1 GESKDGKKIAVKML
15 HDTIGLNN
23 DQFDT
28 ECLNLASL
36 RHHNIVQLVGYCH
49 ETRREYVRYKGKF
62 VHAQQIKRA
71 LCLEYM
77 YNGSLETFLSDKLKG
92 NDWSTRY
99 AIIKGICNGL
109 KYLHEELD
117 PPMSHLDLK
126 LANILLN
133 ENMVPKITDFGLSRF
148 FDGKKTQTTK
158 SIIGT
163 RGYLPPEYI
172 DGEIISIKSD
182 IFSLG
187 VVIIKIVTGPK
198 GYFRRAEMTSQ
209 QLTKSVLE
217 KWRKRLH
224 ATSDNELESYSK
236 QVKRCIEIAL
246 SCLEADRSNRPSIGD
261 IIRKLNETEAMHQID
276 SGFTYD
282 RGLSFSSINQ

>member
-1 GESKDGKKIAVKML
+1 ML

-36 RHHNIVQLVGYCH
+36 RHHNILQLVGYCH

-77 YNGSLETFLSDKLKG
+77 YNGSLETFLSGMMMLHFTCISSKGKESFLKLAFDENLHSVVADKLKG

-163 RGYLPPEYI
+163 R
-172 DGEIISIKSD
+172 
-182 IFSLG
+182 
-187 VVIIKIVTGPK
+187 
-198 GYFRRAEMTSQ
+198 
-209 QLTKSVLE
+209 
-217 KWRKRLH
+217 
-224 ATSDNELESYSK
+224 
-236 QVKRCIEIAL
+236 
-246 SCLEADRSNRPSIGD
+246 
-261 IIRKLNETEAMHQID
+261 
-276 SGFTYD
+276 
-282 RGLSFSSINQ
+282 